1 MRFVRLRKHR
11 ANQRIRD
18 LFSETK
24 ISASD
29 LVMPYFV
36 IEGNNKNE
44 PIKSMPGI
52 SRLSINNLVKDIKEA
67 KSLGIKAALLFG
79 VCDKK
84 DKFGKEAYSE
94 TGIVQKAVRAIKSN
108 IKDFLVIT
116 DVCLCGYTSHGHC
129 GILKKVDSLSFMVYS
144 KSHKLSTISYQ
155 PKIDNDET
163 LKVLAK
169 IALSHAEAGADFVA
183 PSAMI
188 DGQVKT
194 IRKILDKN
202 NFKHVKILAY
212 SAKYASSFYGPF
224 REALNSSPRFGDRKS
239 YQMDFRNSREALKEI
254 REDIKEGADIVMVK
268 PALAYLDIISR
279 ASQAFDAPIAAYN
292 VSGEYAMLKS
302 YCKSHEL
309 EKNLA
314 LEILTSIKR
323 AGADIIITYYA
334 KEAAKWLM
342 VDGV

>member
-1 MRFVRLRKHR
+1 MGFIRLRKHR

-29 LVMPYFV
+29 LVMPYFA
-36 IEGNNKNE
+36 IEGKNKNK

-52 SRLSINNLVKDIKEA
+52 SRLSIDNLVKDIKEA
-67 KSLGIKAALLFG
+67 MGLGIKSVLLFG

-84 DKFGKEAYSE
+84 DEFGTEAYSE
-94 TGIVQKAVRAIKSN
+94 TGIVQKAVRAVKKN
-108 IKDFLVIT
+108 IKDVAVIT

-129 GILKKVDSLSFMVYS
+129 GI
-144 KSHKLSTISYQ
+144 IER
-155 PKIDNDET
+155 PKTKDQRPRTENEDLYMDNDET
-163 LKVLAK
+163 LKILSK

-183 PSAMI
+183 PSAMM
-188 DGQVKT
+188 DGQVKM
-194 IRKILDKN
+194 IRKMLDKN

-224 REALNSSPRFGDRKS
+224 RDAMNSSPRFGDRKS
-239 YQMDFRNSREALKEI
+239 YQMDFRNSVEALREI
-254 REDIKEGADIVMVK
+254 EEDIKEGANIVMVK
-268 PALAYLDIISR
+268 PSLAYLDIISR
-279 ASQAFDAPIAAYN
+279 ASQAFNAPIAAYN

-302 YCKSHEL
+302 YCKSREA
-309 EKNLA
+309 EKNLV

-334 KEAAKWLM
+334 KEAARWLK
-342 VDGV
+342 